1 MDNCHHVFRENQQKW
16 KNVLTKNCW
25 FYTIDCAEV
34 HPWTT
39 CALLR
44 VCRQS
49 TDEQTLQR
57 RTSSERSEDFI
68 IADDFI
74 RQDFIEVGRW
84 ACSRRKKPQRRAWR
98 PRHAEIKPQLSC
110 GCKSGEFVQ
119 LREAVNKSRHQ
130 HQLTSVI
137 DIELYSNKNK
147 KK

>member
-25 FYTIDCAEV
+25 FYTIECAEV
-34 HPWTT
+34 HLWYTST
-39 CALLR
+39 LLR

-49 TDEQTLQR
+49 TDEQTLQS

-74 RQDFIEVGRW
+74 RQDFIE
-84 ACSRRKKPQRRAWR
+84 
-98 PRHAEIKPQLSC
+98 AEIKPQLSC

-119 LREAVNKSRHQ
+119 LQIMAHQ
-130 HQLTSVI
+130 I
-137 DIELYSNKNK
+137 N
-147 KK
+147 